1 VNPHSGRAALDLA
14 SVTVT
19 GPDLAT
25 TDAYATAALAMGFDA
40 PRWLSSLVGFEAIVV
55 DAGGFIWQTPRCP
68 NVDHGSAA

>member
-1 VNPHSGRAALDLA
+1 VNPHSGHAALDLA

-40 PRWLSSLVGFEAIVV
+40 PQWLSSLDGYEALVV
-55 DAGGFIWQTPRCP
+55 DAGGFMWQTSGCP
-68 NVDHGSAA
+68 LVAQGSAA